1 MITLIINNKII
12 FQGILK
18 TQVKGRDIDKLN
30 RTYVNIKVKYYNEK
44 IDLIPKI

>member
-30 RTYVNIKVKYYNEK
+30 RTYVNIKVNEK